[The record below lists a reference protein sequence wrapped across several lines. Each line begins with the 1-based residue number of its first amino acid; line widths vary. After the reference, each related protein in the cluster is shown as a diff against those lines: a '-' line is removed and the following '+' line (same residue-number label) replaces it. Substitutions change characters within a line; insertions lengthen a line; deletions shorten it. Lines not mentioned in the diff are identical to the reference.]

1 MPNMRNILFVSF
13 IILTLTNTMGQ
24 QFPDNSLG
32 KMIHYLEGEQSL
44 LIQTDNGSVLIQVY
58 APDIF
63 RIRVSR
69 MIFTDDFSYSVVGRR
84 YPCNVVLQELDER
97 LSIRTDSLLLEIST
111 NPVRFTFRTPEGQVI
126 NQDDPAL
133 GTTWVGEEVTT
144 YKILQD
150 GEHFLGLGEKT
161 GNLDRR
167 GEFHTNWNTDNFS
180 YRTTDDEIY
189 SSFPFYIG
197 VHHGLCYGIYL
208 DNTYRSYFNFG
219 ASNDRFS
226 SFGADAGEM
235 DYYFIAGHDIPD
247 VIMEYTWLTGRMPM
261 PPLWALGF
269 QQCRWSYFPDKEV
282 LNTARTFREKKI
294 PLDVIYLDIHYMDA
308 YKVFTWHPTRFP
320 HPENLVGELKNMGV
334 QTTVIIDPGVKVE
347 KGYHAYED
355 GIARDMFINYPD
367 GKEYTAQV
375 WPGWCHF
382 TDYTKASA
390 REWWGQQFADL
401 VGQGVTGFWND
412 MNEIASWGEGATPSV
427 VRFDWEGRGASYRQA
442 KNVYGMLMARS
453 TYEGVR
459 SLMNGQR
466 PLVLTRAAFSGA
478 QRYTAIWTGDN
489 FASEEHMMLGCLLV
503 NSLGISGMPFS
514 GTDIGGFAGE
524 ASASLF
530 ARWLTIGTF
539 TPFFRVHKA
548 YNQNASEPW
557 TYGEEVE
564 SIARNYISL
573 RYRLLPYLYSAFYT
587 SHSSG
592 LPVNRALVLE
602 YSGDDQCWDPEFQ
615 HQYLFGPGI
624 LVAPVESQQRFA
636 RVYLPEG
643 QWYDFFTGEKY
654 DGEQRLLTDAP
665 LDKLPVFARGGGFI
679 PMQSVIQSTSQ
690 LPSDT
695 LYLHVYYGNAPS
707 FFTYYEDDGIS
718 MDYDKSTFITCEFLF
733 DPDSRQIVIGEMSGT
748 YTSKYRHIVLV
759 LHGFD
764 MTQTGWKV
772 DGRPVMTEQT
782 KIDLY
787 SALTENDPLFLGGRK
802 FEQNVQILQ
811 IAGFGEKQVI
821 AW

>member
-1 MPNMRNILFVSF
+1 MRKILLVSF
-13 IILTLTNTMGQ
+13 VFLILAKAMGQ

-44 LIQTDNGSVLIQVY
+44 FIQTNNGSVLIQVY
-58 APDIF
+58 TPDIF
-63 RIRVSR
+63 RIHLTKGA
-69 MIFTDDFSYSVVGRR
+69 ITDDFSYTVVGKP
-84 YPCNVVLQELDER
+84 YPCRMILQYTTGGINILTDSLVLE
-97 LSIRTDSLLLEIST
+97 IRTD
-111 NPVRFTFRTPEGQVI
+111 PVRFAFKTPDGEVI
-126 NQDDPAL
+126 NEDDPAL

-144 YKILQD
+144 YKILRE

-167 GEFHTNWNTDNFS
+167 GEYHVNWNTDNFA
-180 YRTTDDEIY
+180 YRVTDDEIY

-208 DNTYRSYFNFG
+208 DNTHRSYFNFG

-226 SFGADAGEM
+226 SFGAEAGDM
-235 DYYFIAGHDIPD
+235 DYYFIGGPDISS
-247 VIMEYTWLTGRMPM
+247 VISEYTWLTGRIPM

-294 PLDVIYLDIHYMDA
+294 PLDVVYLDIHYMDA

-320 HPENLVGELKNMGV
+320 HPENMINELKSLGV

-347 KGYHAYED
+347 PGYPAWED
-355 GIARDMFINYPD
+355 GLARNIFIKYPD
-367 GKEYTAQV
+367 GKEYMAQV

-382 TDYTKASA
+382 TDYTKAEA
-390 REWWGQQFADL
+390 RRWWGEQFKEL
-401 VGQGVTGFWND
+401 VDQGVSGFWND
-412 MNEIASWGEGATPSV
+412 MNEIASWGEGATPSI
-427 VRFDWEGRGASYRQA
+427 VRFDWDGKGASYRQA

-453 TYEGVR
+453 TYEGVKP
-459 SLMNGQR
+459 LMNGRR

-478 QRYTAIWTGDN
+478 QRFTAIWTGDN
-489 FASEEHMMLGCLLV
+489 VASEEHMMLGCRLV

-514 GTDIGGFAGE
+514 GVDIGGFSGE

-548 YNQNASEPW
+548 YNQNTSEPW

-573 RYRLLPYLYSAFYT
+573 RYRLLPYLYSSFYR
-587 SHSSG
+587 SSKSG
-592 LPVNRALVLE
+592 LPVNQALVVE
-602 YSGDDQCWDPEFQ
+602 HPDDEQCWNIEFQ
-615 HQYLFGPGI
+615 HQYLFGPNL

-643 QWYDFFTGEKY
+643 QWYDFFTGDRNEGK
-654 DGEQRLLTDAP
+654 QTILADAS
-665 LDKLPVFARGGGFI
+665 LDKLPVYARGGGFI
-679 PMQSVIQSTSQ
+679 PMQTVTQSTSES
-690 LPSDT
+690 PANT
-695 LYLHVYYGNAPS
+695 LFVHVYYGTVPS
-707 FFTYYEDDGIS
+707 SYLYYEDDGLTV
-718 MDYDKSTFITCEFLF
+718 DNEKGTFMTCEFIY
-733 DPDSRQIVIGEMSGT
+733 DPDDRQILIGKKSGSFA
-748 YTSKYRHIVLV
+748 SKFSHIALM

-764 MTQTGWKV
+764 TTQNNWKLNSQPV
-772 DGRPVMTEQT
+772 RPERST
-782 KIDLY
+782 IDLC
-787 SALTENDPLFLGGRK
+787 SALAESDPLFLGGRK
-802 FEQNVQILQ
+802 FEQKVHVLNLD
-811 IAGFGEKQVI
+811 GFGEKQVI
-821 AW
+821 SW